1 MILSGQPAVPPGRN
15 LKHALLAVHCWHLQV
30 PRAGK
35 STESFLPEG
44 PFTLI
49 TGCESHQTSGDTGS
63 GGVMTTALCG
73 VVRAMKEQDPE
84 APLSAR

>member
-1 MILSGQPAVPPGRN
+1 M
-15 LKHALLAVHCWHLQV
+15 QV

-35 STESFLPEG
+35 CSDHVLPEG

-49 TGCESHQTSGDTGS
+49 TGCESHQTAGDTGS
-63 GGVMTTALCG
+63 GGVMTTALCA

-84 APLSAR
+84 AFLSAR